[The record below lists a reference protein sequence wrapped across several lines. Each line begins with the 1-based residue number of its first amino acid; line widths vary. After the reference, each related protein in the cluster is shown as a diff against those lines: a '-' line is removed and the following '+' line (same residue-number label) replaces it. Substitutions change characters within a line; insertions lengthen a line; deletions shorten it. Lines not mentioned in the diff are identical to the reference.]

1 MHRLAIELPI
11 LQCGIDDLNRTL
23 DNIKSYTLLQRL
35 KQDQSGYVAICRI
48 ELNSPNRNLK
58 DLAGRTGITEIKSI
72 YRESNEV
79 HVALVT
85 FKPMGWI
92 AEAFRFPGIYPI
104 GPLEIRD
111 EKVKTSFVGRSGQ
124 ISKFLENMKRA
135 KVRYKILSITDAKF
149 SLDSPL
155 SKLTDK
161 QRTILSSAFNLGYYD
176 IPRRFD
182 SEQLAKK
189 LSLGRSTVAEHLR
202 KAEQRLIAEAI
213 SQ

>member
-1 MHRLAIELPI
+1 MHRLVIELPVR
-11 LQCGIDDLNRTL
+11 QFGIDDLNRTL
-23 DNIKSYTLLQRL
+23 DNIKSYTLLHKL

-48 ELNSPNRNLK
+48 ELNNPNRNLN
-58 DLAGRTGITEIKSI
+58 DLAGRTGITEIRPL
-72 YRESNEV
+72 YRESKEV
-79 HVALVT
+79 HVALVS

-111 EKVKTSFVGRSGQ
+111 ERVKTGFVGKSGR
-124 ISKFLENMKRA
+124 ISKFLEEMKRA
-135 KVRYKILSITDAKF
+135 KVRYKILSLTDAKF

-155 SKLTDK
+155 SKLTNK
-161 QRTILSSAFNLGYYD
+161 QRTILSSAYNLGYYD

-189 LSLGRSTVAEHLR
+189 LNLGKSTVAEHLR
-202 KAEQRLIAEAI
+202 KAERRLITEVI

>member
-1 MHRLAIELPI
+1 
-11 LQCGIDDLNRTL
+11 
-23 DNIKSYTLLQRL
+23 
-35 KQDQSGYVAICRI
+35 
-48 ELNSPNRNLK
+48 LK
-58 DLAGRTGITEIKSI
+58 DLVGLTGITEVKPI
-72 YRESNEV
+72 YRETNQV

-85 FKPMGWI
+85 FRPIGWI
-92 AEAFRFPGIYPI
+92 AEAFRFPGVYPI

-111 EKVKTSFVGRSGQ
+111 EKVKAGFVGKSGQ
-124 ISKFLENMKRA
+124 ISNFLEKMKRA
-135 KVRYKILSITDAKF
+135 KVRYKILSLTDARF

-161 QRTILSSAFNLGYYD
+161 QRTILTSAYNLGYYD
-176 IPRRFD
+176 IPRKFD

-189 LSLGRSTVAEHLR
+189 LNLGRSTVAEHLR

>member
-1 MHRLAIELPI
+1 
-11 LQCGIDDLNRTL
+11 
-23 DNIKSYTLLQRL
+23 
-35 KQDQSGYVAICRI
+35 
-48 ELNSPNRNLK
+48 
-58 DLAGRTGITEIKSI
+58 
-72 YRESNEV
+72 
-79 HVALVT
+79 
-85 FKPMGWI
+85 
-92 AEAFRFPGIYPI
+92 
-104 GPLEIRD
+104 
-111 EKVKTSFVGRSGQ
+111 
-124 ISKFLENMKRA
+124 MKRA